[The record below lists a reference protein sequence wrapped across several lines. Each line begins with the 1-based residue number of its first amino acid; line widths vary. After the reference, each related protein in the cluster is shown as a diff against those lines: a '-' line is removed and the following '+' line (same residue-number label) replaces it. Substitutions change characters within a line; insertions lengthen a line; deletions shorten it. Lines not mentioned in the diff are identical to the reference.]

1 MFKHYFIIAVRNLT
15 RYKSY
20 ALNNILGLTIGF
32 ACAISILLY
41 VQNELSYDR
50 YHEKAD
56 RIYRIVE
63 GSDVKTQPL
72 LGPAL
77 KEEFPEVE
85 RFLRI
90 QGTAGIWLMA
100 YEDRVFYETD
110 VAWADETLCDLFSF
124 PLLRGNPETALKD
137 PFSVVISQST
147 AQKMFGDEDPMGKV
161 IVADHGFADLRVTG
175 VMADMPDNSHFK
187 MDYFVSLS
195 TSPLVGNPR
204 ALIRWSVRYFY
215 TYLLL
220 TEGHPGAL
228 LEDKLPAFVDKHM
241 GGFLESTG
249 GSFEP
254 YLQRL
259 TDIHLH
265 SHLENELG
273 VNGDSTYV
281 AILLV
286 VAGFVIVL
294 TSVNFTNLSTAR
306 AMVRVREVGF
316 RKVAGAQKWELIQ
329 QSIGETMLQAFCA
342 SILAVIIVWLVL
354 PTFNDLSGKQLS
366 LVMLDDPAYFIAWL
380 GLTVLVGLLAGLYP
394 AVFVSAIKPTGMLT
408 GNQPVHRRQDYMRK
422 GLVTVQCTISVALIV
437 GTLVLHQQLG
447 FLRNVKLGFEKE
459 QVIVIPSGI
468 RDIEESFPVL
478 KQALLQHPGVLNVTD
493 ASSMPGVAGSQG
505 FIHSMTAEVFEGVGA
520 HRIDLGYIE
529 TGSDFVETLGIEL
542 LAGRSFHTGEQSN
555 SDLGKVIINETAT
568 RALGW
573 VTPEEAIGRQ
583 VMLNNEYKV
592 DVVGVMKDFHV
603 KSLHQSIRPLAL
615 LHYTY
620 GTTFLAAKLSP
631 DNLENTLDNI
641 RETWASILPS
651 FPLRYSFM
659 SDDFDRLYQADRHF
673 GQVCGIFTSIA
684 AFIALQGLV
693 GLASFGVG
701 QRIRE
706 ISIRKVLG
714 ASVSQVLVL
723 LSREFVVLIVIANA
737 IGWILAYYGLS
748 FWLQQFAYRVDISAD
763 TFAMVGVLSLVVVMA
778 VLGYHVIRTATSN
791 LADVLR
797 SG

>member
-1 MFKHYFIIAVRNLT
+1 MFSHYLTIAIRNLVK
-15 RYKSY
+15 YKSY

-41 VQNELSYDR
+41 VQNESSYDR
-50 YHEKAD
+50 YHENAD

-77 KEEFPEVE
+77 KVEFPEVE

-100 YEDRVFYETD
+100 YEDKVFYETD
-110 VAWADETLCDLFSF
+110 VAWADGTLFDLFSF
-124 PLLRGNPETALKD
+124 PLLRGNPDTALND
-137 PFSVVISQST
+137 PFSVVITRST
-147 AQKMFGDEDPMGKV
+147 ARKMFGDKDPMGKV
-161 IVADHGFADLRVTG
+161 IVADNGFADLRVTG
-175 VMADMPDNSHFK
+175 VMEDIPDNSHFK

-195 TSPLVGNPR
+195 TSPYVGNPR
-204 ALIRWSVRYFY
+204 ALERWSVRYFY

-220 TEGHPGAL
+220 TEGYPVAL

-241 GGFLESTG
+241 GSYLESTG

-259 TDIHLH
+259 NDIHLH

-286 VAGFVIVL
+286 VAGFVLVL
-294 TSVNFTNLSTAR
+294 TCVNFTNLSTAR

-316 RKVAGAQKWELIQ
+316 RKVAGAQRWELIQ
-329 QSIGETMLQAFCA
+329 QSMGETMLQALCA
-342 SILAVIIVWLVL
+342 STMAVVIVWLVL

-366 LVMLDDPAYFIAWL
+366 LSLSDNPAYFIAWF
-380 GLTVLVGLLAGLYP
+380 GLTALVGLVAGLYP
-394 AVFVSAIKPTGMLT
+394 AVFVSAIKPTGLLIE
-408 GNQPVHRRQDYMRK
+408 NQPVHRRQDYLRK
-422 GLVTVQCTISVALIV
+422 GLVMVQCTISVALIV
-437 GTLVLHQQLG
+437 GTLVLYQQLG

-459 QVIVIPSGI
+459 QVMVIPSGI
-468 RDIEESFPVL
+468 REIEESFPVL

-493 ASSMPGVAGSQG
+493 ASSMPGVAGSRG
-505 FIHSMTAEVFEGVGA
+505 FIRSMTAEVFEGAGN

-542 LAGRSFHTGEQSN
+542 IAGRSFYAGER
-555 SDLGKVIINETAT
+555 SDSDVFKVILNETAAG
-568 RALGW
+568 ALGW
-573 VTPEEAIGRQ
+573 ATLEEAIGKQ
-583 VMLNNEYKV
+583 VYLNNEYKNE
-592 DVVGVMKDFHV
+592 VVGVMKDFHM
-603 KSLHQSIRPLAL
+603 KSLHQPIQPMAL
-615 LHYTY
+615 LHYPY
-620 GTTFLAAKLSP
+620 GTTFFAAKLNP
-631 DNLENTLDNI
+631 DGLENTLNNI
-641 RETWASILPS
+641 RETWTSILPT
-651 FPLRYSFM
+651 FPLRYTFI

-673 GQVCGIFTSIA
+673 GQVCGLFTSIA
-684 AFIALQGLV
+684 AFIAIQGLI
-693 GLASFGVG
+693 GLASFSVG
-701 QRIRE
+701 QRLKE
-706 ISIRKVLG
+706 ISVRKVLG
-714 ASVSQVLVL
+714 ASLSQILVL

-737 IGWILAYYGLS
+737 AGWLLAYYGLS
-748 FWLQQFAYRVDISAD
+748 FWLQQFAYRIDLRVEP
-763 TFAMVGVLSLVVVMA
+763 FVMVGVLSLAVVMA
-778 VLGYHVIRTATSN
+778 VLGYRVIRTATSN

>member
-1 MFKHYFIIAVRNLT
+1 MFSHYFTIAVRNLVK
-15 RYKSY
+15 YKSY

-50 YHEKAD
+50 YHENAD

-100 YEDRVFYETD
+100 YGDKVFYETD
-110 VAWADETLCDLFSF
+110 VAWADETLFDLFSF
-124 PLLRGNPETALKD
+124 PLLRGNPDTALKD
-137 PFSVVISQST
+137 PFSVVITQST
-147 AQKMFGDEDPMGKV
+147 ARKMFGDEDPMGKV
-161 IVADHGFADLRVTG
+161 IVADNGFADLRVTG
-175 VMADMPDNSHFK
+175 VMEDIPDNSHFK

-220 TEGHPGAL
+220 TEGYPGEM

-241 GGFLESTG
+241 GSYLASTG
-249 GSFEP
+249 GRFEP

-259 TDIHLH
+259 TDIHLY

-294 TSVNFTNLSTAR
+294 TCVNFTNLSTAR

-316 RKVAGAQKWELIQ
+316 RKVAGAQRWELVQ
-329 QSIGETMLQAFCA
+329 QSMGETMLQALCA
-342 SILAVIIVWLVL
+342 SIMAVVIVWLVL

-366 LVMLDDPAYFIAWL
+366 LSLVDNPAYLAAWI
-380 GLTVLVGLLAGLYP
+380 GLTALVGLVAGLYP
-394 AVFVSAIKPTGMLT
+394 AVFVSAIKPTGLLIE
-408 GNQPVHRRQDYMRK
+408 NQPVHRRQDYLRK
-422 GLVTVQCTISVALIV
+422 GLVMIQCTISVAMIV
-437 GTLVLHQQLG
+437 GTLVLYQQLG

-459 QVIVIPSGI
+459 QIMVIPSGI
-468 RDIEESFPVL
+468 REIEESFPVL

-493 ASSMPGVAGSQG
+493 ASSMPGVTGSRG
-505 FIHSMTAEVFEGVGA
+505 FIRSLTAEVIEGAGT

-529 TGSDFVETLGIEL
+529 TGLDFVETLGIEL
-542 LAGRSFHTGEQSN
+542 IAGRSFHPGERVDS
-555 SDLGKVIINETAT
+555 GMWKVILNEQAVS
-568 RALGW
+568 ALGW
-573 VTPEEAIGRQ
+573 AAPEDAIGQQ
-583 VMLNNEYKV
+583 VLLNSEYRM
-592 DVVGVMKDFHV
+592 DVVGVMKDFHM
-603 KSLHQSIRPLAL
+603 KSLHQPIQPMAL
-615 LHYTY
+615 RHYPY
-620 GTTFLAAKLSP
+620 GTTFFAAKLSP
-631 DNLENTLDNI
+631 DDLENTLDNI
-641 RETWASILPS
+641 RETWTSILPT
-651 FPLRYSFM
+651 FPLRYTFI

-673 GQVCGIFTSIA
+673 GQVCGLFTGIA
-684 AFIALQGLV
+684 AFIAIQGLI
-693 GLASFGVG
+693 GLASFSVG
-701 QRIRE
+701 QRLKE
-706 ISIRKVLG
+706 IGVRKVLG
-714 ASVSQVLVL
+714 ASLSQILAL
-723 LSREFVVLIVIANA
+723 LSREFVVLIIIANA
-737 IGWILAYYGLS
+737 AGWLLAYFGLN
-748 FWLQQFAYRVDISAD
+748 FWLQQFAYRIELGVEP
-763 TFAMVGVLSLVVVMA
+763 FVMVGVLSLAVVMA
-778 VLGYHVIRTATSN
+778 VLGYRVIRTATSN

>member
-1 MFKHYFIIAVRNLT
+1 MFSHYLTIAVRNLVK
-15 RYKSY
+15 YKSY

-41 VQNELSYDR
+41 VQNESSYDR
-50 YHEKAD
+50 YHENAD

-77 KEEFPEVE
+77 KEEYPEVE

-100 YEDRVFYETD
+100 YGDKVFYETD
-110 VAWADETLCDLFSF
+110 VAWADGTLFDLFSF
-124 PLLRGNPETALKD
+124 PLLRGNPDTALKD
-137 PFSVVISQST
+137 PFSVVITRST
-147 AQKMFGDEDPMGKV
+147 ARKMFGDEDPMGKV
-161 IVADHGFADLRVTG
+161 IVADNGFADLRVTG
-175 VMADMPDNSHFK
+175 VMEDIPDNSHFK

-220 TEGHPGAL
+220 TEGYPGEM

-241 GGFLESTG
+241 GSYLESTG
-249 GSFEP
+249 GRFEP

-259 TDIHLH
+259 TDIHLY

-286 VAGFVIVL
+286 VAGFVLVL
-294 TSVNFTNLSTAR
+294 TCVNFTNLSTAR

-316 RKVAGAQKWELIQ
+316 RKVAGAQRWELVQ
-329 QSIGETMLQAFCA
+329 QSMGETMLQALCA
-342 SILAVIIVWLVL
+342 SIMAVVIVWLAL

-366 LVMLDDPAYFIAWL
+366 LNLVDNPAYLAAWI
-380 GLTVLVGLLAGLYP
+380 GLTALVGLVAGLYP
-394 AVFVSAIKPTGMLT
+394 AVFVSAIKPTGLLIE
-408 GNQPVHRRQDYMRK
+408 NQPVHRRQDYLRK
-422 GLVTVQCTISVALIV
+422 GLVMVQCTISVAMIV
-437 GTLVLHQQLG
+437 GTLVLYQQLG

-459 QVIVIPSGI
+459 QIMVIPSGI

-493 ASSMPGVAGSQG
+493 ASSMPGVTGSRG
-505 FIHSMTAEVFEGVGA
+505 FIRSLTAEVIERAGT

-529 TGSDFVETLGIEL
+529 TGPDFVETMGIEL
-542 LAGRSFHTGEQSN
+542 IAGRSFHRGERVDS
-555 SDLGKVIINETAT
+555 GMWKVILNEQAVS
-568 RALGW
+568 ALGW
-573 VTPEEAIGRQ
+573 AAPEDAIGQQ
-583 VMLNNEYKV
+583 VLLNSEYRM
-592 DVVGVMKDFHV
+592 DVVGVMKDFHM
-603 KSLHQSIRPLAL
+603 KSLHQPIQPMAL
-615 LHYTY
+615 RHYPY
-620 GTTFLAAKLSP
+620 GTTFFAAKLSP
-631 DNLENTLDNI
+631 DDLENTLDNI
-641 RETWASILPS
+641 RETWTSILPT
-651 FPLRYSFM
+651 FPLRYTFI

-673 GQVCGIFTSIA
+673 GQVCGLFTSIA
-684 AFIALQGLV
+684 AFIAIQGLI
-693 GLASFGVG
+693 GLASFSVG
-701 QRIRE
+701 QRLKE
-706 ISIRKVLG
+706 ISIRKALG
-714 ASVSQVLVL
+714 ASLSQILAL
-723 LSREFVVLIVIANA
+723 LSREFVVLIAIANA
-737 IGWILAYYGLS
+737 VGWLLAYYGLN
-748 FWLQQFAYRVDISAD
+748 FWLQQFAYRIELGVEP
-763 TFAMVGVLSLVVVMA
+763 FVMVGVLSLVVVMA
-778 VLGYHVIRTATSN
+778 VLGYRVIRTATSN

>member
-1 MFKHYFIIAVRNLT
+1 MFSHYLTIAIRNLVK
-15 RYKSY
+15 YKSY

-41 VQNELSYDR
+41 VQNESSYDR
-50 YHEKAD
+50 YHENAD

-77 KEEFPEVE
+77 KVEFPEVE

-100 YEDRVFYETD
+100 YEDKVFYETD
-110 VAWADETLCDLFSF
+110 VAWADGTLFDLFSF
-124 PLLRGNPETALKD
+124 PLLRGNPDTALKD
-137 PFSVVISQST
+137 PFSVVITRST
-147 AQKMFGDEDPMGKV
+147 ARKMFGDEDPMGKV
-161 IVADHGFADLRVTG
+161 IVADNGFADLRVTG
-175 VMADMPDNSHFK
+175 VMEDIPDNSHFR

-195 TSPLVGNPR
+195 TSPFVGNPR
-204 ALIRWSVRYFY
+204 ALERWSVRYFY

-220 TEGHPGAL
+220 TEGYPGEL

-241 GGFLESTG
+241 GSYLASTG
-249 GSFEP
+249 GRFEP

-286 VAGFVIVL
+286 VAGFVLVL
-294 TSVNFTNLSTAR
+294 TCVNFTNLSTAR

-316 RKVAGAQKWELIQ
+316 RKVAGAQRWELIQ
-329 QSIGETMLQAFCA
+329 QSMGETMLQALCA
-342 SILAVIIVWLVL
+342 STMAVVIVWLVL

-366 LVMLDDPAYFIAWL
+366 LSLSDNPAYFIAWF
-380 GLTVLVGLLAGLYP
+380 GLTALVGLVAGLYP
-394 AVFVSAIKPTGMLT
+394 AVFVSAIKPTGLLIE
-408 GNQPVHRRQDYMRK
+408 NQPVHRRQDYLRK
-422 GLVTVQCTISVALIV
+422 GLVMVQCTISVAMIV
-437 GTLVLHQQLG
+437 GTLVLYQQLG

-459 QVIVIPSGI
+459 QVMVIPSGI
-468 RDIEESFPVL
+468 REIEESFPVL

-493 ASSMPGVAGSQG
+493 ASSMPGVAGSRG
-505 FIHSMTAEVFEGVGA
+505 FIRSMTAEVFEGAGT

-529 TGSDFVETLGIEL
+529 TGSDFVETMGIEL
-542 LAGRSFHTGEQSN
+542 IAGRSFYTGAQTN
-555 SDLGKVIINETAT
+555 SDLGKVILNETAT

-583 VMLNNEYKV
+583 VILNNEYRV
-592 DVVGVMKDFHV
+592 DVVGVTKDFHV
-603 KSLHQSIRPLAL
+603 KSLHQTIRPLAL

-620 GTTFLAAKLSP
+620 GTTFFAVKLSP
-631 DNLENTLDNI
+631 NDLETSMDNI
-641 RETWASILPS
+641 RETWTSILPA

-659 SDDFDRLYQADRHF
+659 SDDFDRQYQADRHF
-673 GQVCGIFTSIA
+673 GQVCGLFTSIA
-684 AFIALQGLV
+684 AFIAVQGLI
-693 GLASFGVG
+693 GLASFSVG
-701 QRIRE
+701 QRLKE
-706 ISIRKVLG
+706 ISVRKVLG
-714 ASVSQVLVL
+714 ASLSQILVL

-737 IGWILAYYGLS
+737 AGWLLAYYGLS
-748 FWLQQFAYRVDISAD
+748 FWLQQFAYRIDLRVEP
-763 TFAMVGVLSLVVVMA
+763 FVMVGVLSLAVVMA
-778 VLGYHVIRTATSN
+778 VLGYRVIRTATSN

>member
-1 MFKHYFIIAVRNLT
+1 MRCGRDDDPATRVSPTMFKHYFIIAVRNLT

-50 YHEKAD
+50 YHENAG

-100 YEDRVFYETD
+100 YEDKVFYETD
-110 VAWADETLCDLFSF
+110 VAWADETLFDLFSF
-124 PLLRGNPETALKD
+124 PLLRGTPETALKD
-137 PFSVVISQST
+137 PFSVVISRST
-147 AQKMFGDEDPMGKV
+147 ARKMFGAEDPMGKV
-161 IVADHGFADLRVTG
+161 IVADNGFADLRVTG
-175 VMADMPDNSHFK
+175 VMEDMPDNSHFK

-195 TSPLVGNPR
+195 TSPHVGNPR
-204 ALIRWSVRYFY
+204 ALTRWSVRYFY

-220 TEGHPGAL
+220 TEGYPGAL
-228 LEDKLPAFVDKHM
+228 LEDKLPSFVDKHM
-241 GGFLESTG
+241 GSFLASTG

-273 VNGDSTYV
+273 VNGDRTYV

-294 TSVNFTNLSTAR
+294 TCVNFTNLSTAR

-316 RKVAGAQKWELIQ
+316 RKVAGAQRWELIQ

-354 PTFNDLSGKQLS
+354 PTFNDLAGKQLA
-366 LVMLDDPAYFIAWL
+366 LVMLDYPAWFAAWI

-394 AVFVSAIKPTGMLT
+394 AVFASAVKPTGMLT
-408 GNQPVHRRQDYMRK
+408 GNQPVHRRQDYLRK
-422 GLVTVQCTISVALIV
+422 GLVMVQCTISVAMIV
-437 GTLVLHQQLG
+437 GTLVLYQQLD
-447 FLRNVKLGFEKE
+447 FLRNVRLGFEKE
-459 QVIVIPSGI
+459 QVMIIPSGI

-478 KQALLQHPGVLNVTD
+478 KQALLQHPGVVNVTD

-505 FIHSMTAEVFEGVGA
+505 
-520 HRIDLGYIE
+520 
-529 TGSDFVETLGIEL
+529 
-542 LAGRSFHTGEQSN
+542 
-555 SDLGKVIINETAT
+555 
-568 RALGW
+568 
-573 VTPEEAIGRQ
+573 
-583 VMLNNEYKV
+583 
-592 DVVGVMKDFHV
+592 
-603 KSLHQSIRPLAL
+603 
-615 LHYTY
+615 
-620 GTTFLAAKLSP
+620 LSV
-631 DNLENTLDNI
+631 
-641 RETWASILPS
+641 R
-651 FPLRYSFM
+651 
-659 SDDFDRLYQADRHF
+659 
-673 GQVCGIFTSIA
+673 
-684 AFIALQGLV
+684 
-693 GLASFGVG
+693 
-701 QRIRE
+701 
-706 ISIRKVLG
+706 
-714 ASVSQVLVL
+714 
-723 LSREFVVLIVIANA
+723 
-737 IGWILAYYGLS
+737 
-748 FWLQQFAYRVDISAD
+748 
-763 TFAMVGVLSLVVVMA
+763 
-778 VLGYHVIRTATSN
+778 
-791 LADVLR
+791 
-797 SG
+797 

>member
-1 MFKHYFIIAVRNLT
+1 MLKHYFIIAVRNLT
-15 RYKSY
+15 RYKSF

-110 VAWADETLCDLFSF
+110 VAWADETLFDLFSF
-124 PLLRGNPETALKD
+124 QLLRGNPETALKD
-137 PFSVVISQST
+137 PFSVVITRST
-147 AQKMFGDEDPMGKV
+147 ARKMFGDVDPMGKV
-161 IVADHGFADLRVTG
+161 IVADNGFADLRVTG
-175 VMADMPDNSHFK
+175 VMEDIPDHSHFK

-195 TSPLVGNPR
+195 TSPFVGNPR
-204 ALIRWSVRYFY
+204 VLIRWSVRYFY

-220 TEGHPGAL
+220 TEGIPGAL

-241 GGFLESTG
+241 GSYLESTG
-249 GSFEP
+249 GRFEP

-294 TSVNFTNLSTAR
+294 TCVNFTNLSTAR
-306 AMVRVREVGF
+306 ALVRVREVGF
-316 RKVAGAQKWELIQ
+316 RKVAGAQRWELIQ
-329 QSIGETMLQAFCA
+329 QSIGESMLQAFCA
-342 SILAVIIVWLVL
+342 SIIAVIIVWLAL

-366 LVMLDDPAYFIAWL
+366 LNLVENPAYLVTWL

-408 GNQPVHRRQDYMRK
+408 GNQPIHRRQDYVRK
-422 GLVTVQCTISVALIV
+422 GLVMVQCTISVALII
-437 GTLVLHQQLG
+437 GTLVLYQQLG
-447 FLRNVKLGFEKE
+447 YLRNVKLGFGKE
-459 QVIVIPSGI
+459 QVMVIPSGI
-468 RDIEESFPVL
+468 REIEESFPVL

-505 FIHSMTAEVFEGVGA
+505 FIFSMTAEVFECA
-520 HRIDLGYIE
+520 ATQRIDLGYIE
-529 TGSDFVETLGIEL
+529 TGPDFVETLDIEL
-542 LAGRSFHTGEQSN
+542 LAGRSFYTGDQSN
-555 SDLGKVIINETAT
+555 LDLGKVILNETAT

-573 VTPEEAIGRQ
+573 VTPEETIGRQ
-583 VMLNNEYKV
+583 IMLNNEYKV

-603 KSLHQSIRPLAL
+603 KSLHQPIRPLAL

-620 GTTFLAAKLSP
+620 GTTFFAAKLSP
-631 DNLENTLDNI
+631 NDLETTMDNI
-641 RETWASILPS
+641 RETWTSILPA
-651 FPLRYSFM
+651 FPLRYTFM
-659 SDDFDRLYQADRHF
+659 SDDFDRLYQSDSHF
-673 GQVCGIFTSIA
+673 GQVCGLFTGIA

-693 GLASFGVG
+693 GLASFSVG
-701 QRIRE
+701 QRIKE

-714 ASVSQVLVL
+714 ASLSQVLVL
-723 LSREFVVLIVIANA
+723 LSREFVLLIVIANA
-737 IGWILAYYGLS
+737 IGWMLAYFGLS
-748 FWLQQFAYRVDISAD
+748 FWLQQFAYRIDIGAD
-763 TFAMVGVLSLVVVMA
+763 TFVMVSVLSLVVVLV
-778 VLGYHVIRTATSN
+778 VLGYRVIRTVTSN

-797 SG
+797 NG

>member
-1 MFKHYFIIAVRNLT
+1 MFSHYLTIAVRNLVK
-15 RYKSY
+15 YKSY

-100 YEDRVFYETD
+100 YEDKVFYETD
-110 VAWADETLCDLFSF
+110 VAWADETLFDLFSF
-124 PLLRGNPETALKD
+124 PLLRGNPDTALRD
-137 PFSVVISQST
+137 PFSVVVTRSI
-147 AQKMFGDEDPMGKV
+147 ARKMFEDEDPMGKV
-161 IVADHGFADLRVTG
+161 IVADNGFADLRVTG
-175 VMADMPDNSHFK
+175 VMEDIPDNSHFK

-220 TEGHPGAL
+220 TEGYPEEMVA
-228 LEDKLPAFVDKHM
+228 DKLPAFVDKHL
-241 GGFLESTG
+241 GSYLESTG
-249 GSFEP
+249 GRFEP

-286 VAGFVIVL
+286 VAAFVIVL
-294 TSVNFTNLSTAR
+294 TCVNFTNLSTAR

-316 RKVAGAQKWELIQ
+316 RKVAGAQRWELIQ
-329 QSIGETMLQAFCA
+329 QSIGETMLQAICA
-342 SILAVIIVWLVL
+342 SIMAVLIVWLVL

-366 LVMLDDPAYFIAWL
+366 LVILDDPAYFASWL

-408 GNQPVHRRQDYMRK
+408 ENQPVHRRQDYLRK
-422 GLVTVQCTISVALIV
+422 GLVMIQCTISVALIV
-437 GTLVLHQQLG
+437 GTLVLYEQLG

-459 QVIVIPSGI
+459 QVMVIPSGI
-468 RDIEESFPVL
+468 REVEESFPIL
-478 KQALLQHPGVLNVTD
+478 KQALLQHTGVLNVTD
-493 ASSMPGVAGSQG
+493 ASSMPGVAGSRG
-505 FIHSMTAEVFEGVGA
+505 FIRSMTAEVFEGAGS
-520 HRIDLGYIE
+520 HRIDLGYIQ
-529 TGSDFVETLGIEL
+529 TGPDFVETMGIEMI
-542 LAGRSFHTGEQSN
+542 AGRSFHSGER
-555 SDLGKVIINETAT
+555 SDSDMGKVILNETAAG
-568 RALGW
+568 ALGW
-573 VTPEEAIGRQ
+573 AAPEEATGTQ
-583 VMLNNEYKV
+583 VFLNNEYRM
-592 DVVGVMKDFHV
+592 DVVGVMKDFHM
-603 KSLHQSIRPLAL
+603 KSLHQPIRPMAL
-615 LHYTY
+615 IHYPY
-620 GTTFLAAKLSP
+620 GGTFFAAKLSP
-631 DNLENTLDNI
+631 GDLENTLDFI
-641 RETWASILPS
+641 RETWTSLLPA

-673 GQVCGIFTSIA
+673 GQVCGLFTSIA
-684 AFIALQGLV
+684 AFIALQGLI
-693 GLASFGVG
+693 GLASFSVG
-701 QRIRE
+701 RRLKE

-714 ASVSQVLVL
+714 ASVSQILVL
-723 LSREFVVLIVIANA
+723 MSREFVVLIVLANA
-737 IGWILAYYGLS
+737 VGWILAYYGLS
-748 FWLQQFAYRVDISAD
+748 FWLQQFAYRIDIGGD
-763 TFAMVGVLSLVVVMA
+763 TFVMVGVLSLAVVLA
-778 VLGYHVIRTATSN
+778 VLGYHVIRTATAN

-797 SG
+797 NG